1 MSERSHSTSRAR
13 RTALPQIFAIT
24 LALPMLV
31 AAGIALADWQPGLQA
46 TLQCPPV
53 LAQAEARQP

>member
-1 MSERSHSTSRAR
+1 MREHDTR
-13 RTALPQIFAIT
+13 RTALPQIFAMT

-46 TLQCPPV
+46 TLQCPPAQ
-53 LAQAEARQP
+53 AQAEGRQP